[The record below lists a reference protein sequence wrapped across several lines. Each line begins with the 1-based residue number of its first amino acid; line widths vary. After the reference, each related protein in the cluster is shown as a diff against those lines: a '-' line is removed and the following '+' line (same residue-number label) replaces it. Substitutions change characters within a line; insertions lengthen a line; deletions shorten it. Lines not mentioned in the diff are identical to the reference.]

1 MSNLR
6 NTNRTPLA
14 STSNPPISPEA
25 QSNEEIS
32 RTATLT
38 LERTQK
44 MVRKE
49 FSFISKTTRHIE
61 TVVNGMDDDKN
72 KLVNRKEH
80 KKSPSASIVS
90 DLDAEEHSQQDDAD
104 FVNSICN
111 DILQLLEG
119 EIDEIGSEHDE
130 NAPVCRICH
139 GSHENLKALCEC
151 RGTMGLVHAECLT
164 QWLSESGRSCCE
176 ICNFKYKFKRT
187 LKRPLWETMAG
198 WLYKVVENSQVFIIL
213 SWLMAIT
220 PIVLLAAALCVY
232 CLRQIFIYS
241 DRTRAVHPAVA
252 FFTFTCSLTLVVW
265 YYDMLFMIV
274 RAYFENWHFY
284 YIRDHDIEIIF
295 PERPEITDGPS
306 HK

>member
-130 NAPVCRICH
+130 N
-139 GSHENLKALCEC
+139 GK
-151 RGTMGLVHAECLT
+151 
-164 QWLSESGRSCCE
+164 
-176 ICNFKYKFKRT
+176 
-187 LKRPLWETMAG
+187 
-198 WLYKVVENSQVFIIL
+198 
-213 SWLMAIT
+213 
-220 PIVLLAAALCVY
+220 
-232 CLRQIFIYS
+232 
-241 DRTRAVHPAVA
+241 
-252 FFTFTCSLTLVVW
+252 
-265 YYDMLFMIV
+265 
-274 RAYFENWHFY
+274 
-284 YIRDHDIEIIF
+284 
-295 PERPEITDGPS
+295 
-306 HK
+306 